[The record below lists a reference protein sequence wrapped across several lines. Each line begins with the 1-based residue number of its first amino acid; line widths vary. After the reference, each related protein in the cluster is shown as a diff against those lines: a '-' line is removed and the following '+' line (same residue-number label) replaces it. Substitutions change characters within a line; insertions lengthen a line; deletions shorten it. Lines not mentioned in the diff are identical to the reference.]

1 MKDHIARDCLSLL
14 IIGLIIIAFIA
25 LSFCGGLLVD
35 EGVAIK
41 TLETQGFS
49 NIQIVDRDWLFIPFR
64 GGAPTDNV
72 RFEAVATNPAGKVVT
87 VYVYAGWPFKA
98 GTIRAR

>member
-1 MKDHIARDCLSLL
+1 MKDHIVRDCLGFLL
-14 IIGLIIIAFIA
+14 IGLIVIA
-25 LSFCGGLLVD
+25 LIALTFFGGLLVD

-49 NIQIVDRDWLFIPFR
+49 NIQIVDRDWLFILFR
-64 GGAPTDNV
+64 GGAPSDNV
-72 RFEAVATNPAGKVVT
+72 RFEAVATNPIGEIVT